1 MAAMLFLD
9 IEGAFPNMVTE
20 RLLHNLRMR
29 QLPEPYVLFINRML
43 TDRHARLRFNGFTS
57 DWVDI
62 DNGIVQGDPLLMLLY
77 LFYNAE
83 LIAVPKKE
91 EAMIVYVDDASF
103 YAEGTNFTEAYDRLH
118 DMMNRAQGSYN
129 WSNSQFTL

>member
-1 MAAMLFLD
+1 
-9 IEGAFPNMVTE
+9 MVTE

-43 TDRHARLRFNGFTS
+43 TDHHARLRFNGFTS